1 MNADGIKYS
10 PTLTRE
16 QTFEIRGNGFLRNDS
31 AIENSHTYM
40 QNTSNSFLHSRRS
53 KLVD

>member
-10 PTLTRE
+10 LTLTRE
-16 QTFEIRGNGFLRNDS
+16 QIFEIRENGFLRRDS

-40 QNTSNSFLHSRRS
+40 QNTSNSFPVSRPS
-53 KLVD
+53 KFLD